1 MTILVTGGCGLVGSF
16 AVREAVARGVPV
28 AAFDLALKT
37 ELLAD
42 VRDKVTLVQ
51 GNVLHAPD
59 LYRAVRELDV
69 TRILHTAS
77 FLTPGAYA
85 RPYANAELTI
95 MGTLN
100 VLECARAMGIKRV
113 SYVSTGKTGW
123 TGAAFSKTLD
133 TGKFDIPADPYASA
147 KVGAELLANDYRQ
160 LYDLD
165 VRILRLGG
173 QVYGPGFAFAG
184 AVGQGL
190 QPFIE
195 KPLRGEPVRYDN
207 PLLAYSAPI
216 IPMLYGADAGR
227 GCMAATLAADLPHV
241 VYDIN
246 APIASTLYQV
256 VQAIKALIP
265 GADIEVPRGADRGRP
280 VQGRADCARPA
291 RAGRLRLPARV
302 RPRRAAC
309 ASTSRFV
316 KTGRYA
322 AVA

>member
-28 AAFDLALKT
+28 AAFDMVLKT

-42 VRDKVTLVQ
+42 IRDKVTLMQ

-133 TGKFDIPADPYASA
+133 TGKFDIQADPYASA

-173 QVYGPGFAFAG
+173 QVYGPGYAFAG

-246 APIASTLYQV
+246 APVASTLYQV

-265 GADIEVPRGADRGRP
+265 GADIEVPEAPTEAGP
-280 VQGRADCARPA
+280 F
-291 RAGRLRLPARV
+291 RAGPIAPDPRAQADFGYLPEYDLTRGLREYIA
-302 RPRRAAC
+302 
-309 ASTSRFV
+309 FV
-316 KTGRYA
+316 KTGRYQT
-322 AVA
+322 VA

>member
-28 AAFDLALKT
+28 AAFDMALKT

-100 VLECARAMGIKRV
+100 VLECARSMGLKRV

-133 TGKFDIPADPYASA
+133 SGKFDIPADPYASA

-160 LYDLD
+160 LYGMD

-184 AVGQGL
+184 AIGQGL

-195 KPLRGEPVRYDN
+195 KPLKGEPVRYDQ
-207 PLLAYSAPI
+207 PILAHSAPI
-216 IPMLYGADAGR
+216 IPMLYGGDAGR
-227 GCMAATLAADLPHV
+227 GCMAATLAAELPHV

-246 APIASTLYQV
+246 APIAVTLYQL
-256 VQAIKALIP
+256 VQELKRLIP
-265 GADIEVPRGADRGRP
+265 GADIEVPQAPTEAGPFKAGPIPHDPRAEADFGYRPEYDLDRG
-280 VQGRADCARPA
+280 
-291 RAGRLRLPARV
+291 LREYIAFLK
-302 RPRRAAC
+302 
-309 ASTSRFV
+309 S
-316 KTGRYA
+316 GRYGV
-322 AVA
+322 VA

>member
-85 RPYANAELTI
+85 RPYANAELTL

-100 VLECARAMGIKRV
+100 VLECARSMGLKRV
-113 SYVSTGKTGW
+113 AYVSTGKTGW

-133 TGKFDIPADPYASA
+133 SGRFDIPADPYASA

-160 LYDLD
+160 LYGMD

-184 AVGQGL
+184 AIGQGL

-195 KPLRGEPVRYDN
+195 KPLRGEPVRYDQ
-207 PLLAYSAPI
+207 PILAHSAPI
-216 IPMLYGADAGR
+216 IPMLYGGDAGR
-227 GCMAATLAADLPHV
+227 GCMAATLAAELPHV

-246 APIASTLYQV
+246 APIAVTLYQL
-256 VQAIKALIP
+256 VQELKRLIP
-265 GADIEVPRGADRGRP
+265 GADIEVPQAPTEAGPFKAGPIAPDPRAEADFGYRPQYDLDRG
-280 VQGRADCARPA
+280 
-291 RAGRLRLPARV
+291 LREYIAFLK
-302 RPRRAAC
+302 
-309 ASTSRFV
+309 S
-316 KTGRYA
+316 GHYA

>member
-59 LYRAVRELDV
+59 LYRAVRELGV

-85 RPYANAELTI
+85 RPYANTELTI

-100 VLECARAMGIKRV
+100 VLECARAMGIRRL

-123 TGAAFSKTLD
+123 TGAAFAKTIG
-133 TGKFDIPADPYASA
+133 TGRFDIPADPYASA

-160 LYDLD
+160 LYNLD

-195 KPLRGEPVRYDN
+195 KPLKGEPVRYDS
-207 PLLAYSAPI
+207 PLLAHSAPV

-227 GCMAATLAADLPHV
+227 GCMAATLAADLPHE

-246 APIASTLYQV
+246 APVASTLYQI

-265 GADIEVPRGADRGRP
+265 GADIEVPEAPTEAGPFKAGPIAPDPRAQADFGYLPQYDLTRG
-280 VQGRADCARPA
+280 
-291 RAGRLRLPARV
+291 LREYIA
-302 RPRRAAC
+302 
-309 ASTSRFV
+309 FV
-316 KTGRYA
+316 ESGHYQ

>member
-42 VRDKVTLVQ
+42 IRDKVTLVQ

-123 TGAAFSKTLD
+123 TGAAFSGTLN

-160 LYDLD
+160 LYELD

-173 QVYGPGFAFAG
+173 QVYGPGYAFAG

-195 KPLRGEPVRYDN
+195 KPLKGEPVRYDN

-227 GCMAATLAADLPHV
+227 GCMAATLAADLPHA

-246 APIASTLYQV
+246 APVASTLYQV

-265 GADIEVPRGADRGRP
+265 GADIEVPEAPTEAGP
-280 VQGRADCARPA
+280 F
-291 RAGRLRLPARV
+291 RAGPIAPDPRAQADFGYLPEYDLLRGLCEYIA
-302 RPRRAAC
+302 
-309 ASTSRFV
+309 FV

>member
-28 AAFDLALKT
+28 AAFDMALKT

-100 VLECARAMGIKRV
+100 VLECARSMGLKRV
-113 SYVSTGKTGW
+113 AYVSTGKTGW

-160 LYDLD
+160 LYGMD

-184 AVGQGL
+184 AIGQGL

-195 KPLRGEPVRYDN
+195 KPLKGEPVRYDQ
-207 PLLAYSAPI
+207 PILAHSAPI
-216 IPMLYGADAGR
+216 IPMLYGGDAGR
-227 GCMAATLAADLPHV
+227 GCMAATLAAELPHV

-246 APIASTLYQV
+246 APIAVTLYQL
-256 VQAIKALIP
+256 VQELKRLIP
-265 GADIEVPRGADRGRP
+265 GADIEVPQAPTEAGPFRAGPIPHDPRAEADFGYRPEYDLDRG
-280 VQGRADCARPA
+280 
-291 RAGRLRLPARV
+291 LREYIAFLK
-302 RPRRAAC
+302 
-309 ASTSRFV
+309 S
-316 KTGRYA
+316 GRYA

>member
-28 AAFDLALKT
+28 AAFDMALKT

-42 VRDKVTLVQ
+42 IRDKVTLVQ

-123 TGAAFSKTLD
+123 TGAAFSKTLN
-133 TGKFDIPADPYASA
+133 TGKFDIQADPYASA

-160 LYDLD
+160 LYNLD

-173 QVYGPGFAFAG
+173 QVYGPGYAFAG

-195 KPLRGEPVRYDN
+195 KPLKGEPVRYDN

-227 GCMAATLAADLPHV
+227 GCMAATLAADLPHE

-256 VQAIKALIP
+256 VQAIKELIP
-265 GADIEVPRGADRGRP
+265 GADIQVPEAPSEAGPFKAGPIPPDPRAQADFGYLPEYDLLRG
-280 VQGRADCARPA
+280 
-291 RAGRLRLPARV
+291 LREYIA
-302 RPRRAAC
+302 
-309 ASTSRFV
+309 FV

-322 AVA
+322 VVA

>member
-28 AAFDLALKT
+28 AAFDMALKT

-42 VRDKVTLVQ
+42 IRDKVTLVQ

-100 VLECARAMGIKRV
+100 VLECARAMGLKRV

-123 TGAAFSKTLD
+123 TGAAFSKTLN
-133 TGKFDIPADPYASA
+133 TGKFDIQADPYASA

-173 QVYGPGFAFAG
+173 QVYGPGYAFAG

-227 GCMAATLAADLPHV
+227 GCMTATLAADLPHV

-246 APIASTLYQV
+246 APVASTLYQV
-256 VQAIKALIP
+256 VQAIKTLIP
-265 GADIEVPRGADRGRP
+265 GADIEVPEAPTEAGPFKAGPIAPDPRAQADFGYLPEYDLLRG
-280 VQGRADCARPA
+280 
-291 RAGRLRLPARV
+291 LREYIA
-302 RPRRAAC
+302 
-309 ASTSRFV
+309 FV
-316 KTGRYA
+316 KTGSYA

>member
-28 AAFDLALKT
+28 AAFDMTLKT

-42 VRDKVTLVQ
+42 IRDKVTLMQ

-59 LYRAVRELDV
+59 LYRAVRELNV

-123 TGAAFSKTLD
+123 TGAAFSGTLN

-173 QVYGPGFAFAG
+173 QVYGPGYAFAG

-207 PLLAYSAPI
+207 PLLAYSAPV

-227 GCMAATLAADLPHV
+227 GCMAATLAADLPHA

-265 GADIEVPRGADRGRP
+265 GADIEVPEAPTEAGP
-280 VQGRADCARPA
+280 F
-291 RAGRLRLPARV
+291 RAGPIAPDPRAQADFGYLPEYDLTRGLREYIA
-302 RPRRAAC
+302 
-309 ASTSRFV
+309 FV

>member
-42 VRDKVTLVQ
+42 IRDKVTLVQ

-123 TGAAFSKTLD
+123 TGAAFSGTLN

-173 QVYGPGFAFAG
+173 QVYGPGYAFAG

-195 KPLRGEPVRYDN
+195 KPLKGEPVRYDN

-227 GCMAATLAADLPHV
+227 GCMAATLAADLPHA

-246 APIASTLYQV
+246 APVASTLYQV

-265 GADIEVPRGADRGRP
+265 GADIEVPEAPTEAGP
-280 VQGRADCARPA
+280 F
-291 RAGRLRLPARV
+291 RAGPIAPDPRAQADFGYLPEYDLLRGLREYIA
-302 RPRRAAC
+302 
-309 ASTSRFV
+309 FV
-316 KTGRYA
+316 KTGHYQT
-322 AVA
+322 VA

>member
-16 AVREAVARGVPV
+16 AVREALARGAAV

-59 LYRAVRELDV
+59 LFRAARELKV

-100 VLECARAMGIKRV
+100 VLECARAMGIERV

-133 TGKFDIPADPYASA
+133 SGRFDIAADPYASA

-173 QVYGPGFAFAG
+173 QVYGPGYAFAG
-184 AVGQGL
+184 AIGQGL

-195 KPLRGEPVRYDN
+195 KPLNGEPVRYDQ
-207 PLLAYSAPI
+207 PVLAHSAPI

-227 GCMAATLAADLPHV
+227 GCMAATLAGDLPHV

-256 VQAIKALIP
+256 VEVIKTLIP
-265 GADIEVPRGADRGRP
+265 GADIDVP
-280 VQGRADCARPA
+280 PA
-291 RAGRLRLPARV
+291 PTEAGPFRAGPITPDPRAQADFGYLPEYDLERGLREYIAFLR
-302 RPRRAAC
+302 
-309 ASTSRFV
+309 S
-316 KTGRYA
+316 GRYGVA
-322 AVA
+322 A

>member
-42 VRDKVTLVQ
+42 IRDKVTLVQ

-123 TGAAFSKTLD
+123 TGAAFSGTLN

-160 LYDLD
+160 LYELD

-195 KPLRGEPVRYDN
+195 KPLQGEPVRYDN
-207 PLLAYSAPI
+207 PLLAYSAPV

-227 GCMAATLAADLPHV
+227 GCMTATLAADLPHA

-265 GADIEVPRGADRGRP
+265 GADIEVPQAPTEAGP
-280 VQGRADCARPA
+280 F
-291 RAGRLRLPARV
+291 RAGPIAPDPRAQADFGYLPEYDLTRGLREYIA
-302 RPRRAAC
+302 
-309 ASTSRFV
+309 FV

-322 AVA
+322 PVA

>member
-42 VRDKVTLVQ
+42 VRDKITLVQ

-100 VLECARAMGIKRV
+100 VLECARAMNLKRV

-184 AVGQGL
+184 AIGQGL

-195 KPLRGEPVRYDN
+195 KPLRGEPVRYDQ
-207 PLLAYSAPI
+207 PILAHSAPI

-227 GCMAATLAADLPHV
+227 GCMAATLAADLPHA

-265 GADIEVPRGADRGRP
+265 GADIEVPQAPTEAGPFKAGPIAPDPRAQADFGYLPEYDLTRG
-280 VQGRADCARPA
+280 
-291 RAGRLRLPARV
+291 LREYIA
-302 RPRRAAC
+302 
-309 ASTSRFV
+309 FV

-322 AVA
+322 PVA

>member
-28 AAFDLALKT
+28 AAFDLAPKT

-42 VRDKVTLVQ
+42 IRDKVTLVQ

-123 TGAAFSKTLD
+123 TGAAFSGTLN

-173 QVYGPGFAFAG
+173 QVYGPGHAFAG

-195 KPLRGEPVRYDN
+195 KPLNGEAVRYDR
-207 PLLAYSAPI
+207 PILAHSAPI

-246 APIASTLYQV
+246 APVASTLYQV
-256 VQAIKALIP
+256 VEVIKMLIR
-265 GADIEVPRGADRGRP
+265 GADIDVPPAPTEAGPFKAGPIAPDPRAQADFGYLPEYGLERG
-280 VQGRADCARPA
+280 
-291 RAGRLRLPARV
+291 LREYIAFLK
-302 RPRRAAC
+302 
-309 ASTSRFV
+309 S
-316 KTGRYA
+316 GRYGVTA
-322 AVA
+322 

>member
-42 VRDKVTLVQ
+42 IRDKVTLVQ

-100 VLECARAMGIKRV
+100 VLECARALGIKRV

-123 TGAAFSKTLD
+123 TGAAFSGTLN
-133 TGKFDIPADPYASA
+133 TGKFDIQADPYASA

-173 QVYGPGFAFAG
+173 QVYGPGYAFAG

-207 PLLAYSAPI
+207 PLLAYSAPV

-227 GCMAATLAADLPHV
+227 GCMTATLAADLPHT

-246 APIASTLYQV
+246 APVASTLYQV

-265 GADIEVPRGADRGRP
+265 GADIAVPEAPTEAGSF
-280 VQGRADCARPA
+280 
-291 RAGRLRLPARV
+291 RAGPIAPDPRAQADFGYLPEYDLTRGMREYIA
-302 RPRRAAC
+302 
-309 ASTSRFV
+309 FV
-316 KTGRYA
+316 NTGRYA
-322 AVA
+322 VVS

>member
-16 AVREAVARGVPV
+16 AVREAAARGVPV
-28 AAFDLALKT
+28 AAFDMVLKT

-42 VRDKVTLVQ
+42 IRDKVTLMQ

-123 TGAAFSKTLD
+123 TGAAFSGTLN

-173 QVYGPGFAFAG
+173 QVYGPGYAFAG

-227 GCMAATLAADLPHV
+227 GCMTATLAADLPHV

-246 APIASTLYQV
+246 APVASTLYQV

-265 GADIEVPRGADRGRP
+265 GADIEVPEAPTEAGP
-280 VQGRADCARPA
+280 F
-291 RAGRLRLPARV
+291 RAGPIAPDPRAQADFGYLPEYDLMRGLREYIA
-302 RPRRAAC
+302 
-309 ASTSRFV
+309 FV

-322 AVA
+322 VVS

>member
-16 AVREAVARGVPV
+16 AVREAIARGVPV
-28 AAFDLALKT
+28 AAFDMALKT

-100 VLECARAMGIKRV
+100 VLECARSMGLKRV

-133 TGKFDIPADPYASA
+133 SGKFDIPADPYASA

-160 LYDLD
+160 LYGMD

-184 AVGQGL
+184 AIGQGL

-195 KPLRGEPVRYDN
+195 KPLKGEPVRYDQ
-207 PLLAYSAPI
+207 PILAHSAPI
-216 IPMLYGADAGR
+216 IPMLYGGDAGR
-227 GCMAATLAADLPHV
+227 GCMAATLAAELPHV

-246 APIASTLYQV
+246 APIAVTLYQL
-256 VQAIKALIP
+256 VQELKRLIP
-265 GADIEVPRGADRGRP
+265 GADIEVPQAPTEAGPFKAGPIPHDPRAEADFGYRPEYDLDRG
-280 VQGRADCARPA
+280 
-291 RAGRLRLPARV
+291 LREYIAFLK
-302 RPRRAAC
+302 
-309 ASTSRFV
+309 S
-316 KTGRYA
+316 GRYGV
-322 AVA
+322 VA

>member
-28 AAFDLALKT
+28 TAFDMALKT

-42 VRDKVTLVQ
+42 IRDKVTLVQ

-59 LYRAVRELDV
+59 LYRAARELDV

-123 TGAAFSKTLD
+123 TGAAFSKTLN
-133 TGKFDIPADPYASA
+133 TGKFDIQADPYASA

-173 QVYGPGFAFAG
+173 QVYGPGYAFAG

-227 GCMAATLAADLPHV
+227 GCMAATLADELPHE

-246 APIASTLYQV
+246 APVASTLYQV
-256 VQAIKALIP
+256 VHAIKTLIP
-265 GADIEVPRGADRGRP
+265 GADIEVPEAPTEAGPFKAGPIAPDPRAQADFGYLPEYDLLRG
-280 VQGRADCARPA
+280 
-291 RAGRLRLPARV
+291 LREYIA
-302 RPRRAAC
+302 
-309 ASTSRFV
+309 FV

>member
-42 VRDKVTLVQ
+42 VRDKVTLAQ

-100 VLECARAMGIKRV
+100 VLECARSMGLKRV

-133 TGKFDIPADPYASA
+133 SGKFDIPADPYASA

-160 LYDLD
+160 LYGMD

-184 AVGQGL
+184 AIGQGL

-195 KPLRGEPVRYDN
+195 KPLKGEPVRYDQ
-207 PLLAYSAPI
+207 PILAHSAPI
-216 IPMLYGADAGR
+216 IPMLYGGDAGR
-227 GCMAATLAADLPHV
+227 GCMAATLAAELPHV

-246 APIASTLYQV
+246 APIAVTLYQL
-256 VQAIKALIP
+256 VQELKRLIP
-265 GADIEVPRGADRGRP
+265 GADIEVPQAPTEAGPFKAGPIPHDPRAEADFGYRPQYDLDRG
-280 VQGRADCARPA
+280 
-291 RAGRLRLPARV
+291 LREYIAFLK
-302 RPRRAAC
+302 
-309 ASTSRFV
+309 S
-316 KTGRYA
+316 GRYA
-322 AVA
+322 PVA

>member
-28 AAFDLALKT
+28 AAFDMVLKT

-42 VRDKVTLVQ
+42 IRDKVTLMQ

-123 TGAAFSKTLD
+123 TGAAFSGTLN

-173 QVYGPGFAFAG
+173 QVYGPGYAFAG

-227 GCMAATLAADLPHV
+227 GCMTATLAADLPHV

-246 APIASTLYQV
+246 APVASTLYQV

-265 GADIEVPRGADRGRP
+265 GADIEVPEAPTEAGP
-280 VQGRADCARPA
+280 F
-291 RAGRLRLPARV
+291 RAGPIAPDPRAQADFGYLPEYDLTRGLREYIA
-302 RPRRAAC
+302 
-309 ASTSRFV
+309 FV
-316 KTGRYA
+316 KTGRYQ

>member
-1 MTILVTGGCGLVGSF
+1 MRSGAQVRAFVRYNSRGDAGLLRTLSPYVLGETEIIPGDLRDED
-16 AVREAVARGVPV
+16 AVRKAVADREVVFHLG
-28 AAFDLALKT
+28 ALISIPYSY
-37 ELLAD
+37 
-42 VRDKVTLVQ
+42 
-51 GNVLHAPD
+51 LHP
-59 LYRAVRELDV
+59 
-69 TRILHTAS
+69 
-77 FLTPGAYA
+77 
-85 RPYANAELTI
+85 AEVVETNI

-173 QVYGPGFAFAG
+173 QVYGPGFSFAG
-184 AVGQGL
+184 AVGHGL

-227 GCMAATLAADLPHV
+227 GCMAATLAADLPHA

-246 APIASTLYQV
+246 APVASTLYQV

-265 GADIEVPRGADRGRP
+265 GADIEVPEAPTEAGP
-280 VQGRADCARPA
+280 F
-291 RAGRLRLPARV
+291 RAGPIAPDPRAQTDFGYLPEYDLMRGLGEYIA
-302 RPRRAAC
+302 
-309 ASTSRFV
+309 FV

-322 AVA
+322 VVS